1 MSSSTPSPHPKGPQT
16 SRPELRSRIADVL
29 ASAPIEAGPREP
41 DWLLEAA
48 ERRASGDAEIERLAL
63 ELTGR
68 RAKGEP
74 LQYVIGTAAFR
85 HLELSVGPG
94 VLVPRPETEVLVERA
109 LDRLPPDGAIVDV
122 GTGSG
127 AIALA
132 IRYERPDA
140 RVWATDDSAE
150 ALRYARDNRARLD
163 LDVEILRGSLFEPLP
178 GSMRGDFDVVVSN
191 PPYVSES
198 ETHLVGRDVLD
209 HEPDHAV
216 FAGRDGLSI
225 VTELVGHA
233 VQWLRPG
240 GWLVCEIGHGQSDAV
255 VELFES
261 AGFIHSGVHR
271 DLAGWDRIVEGRKP
285 QR

>member
-1 MSSSTPSPHPKGPQT
+1 
-16 SRPELRSRIADVL
+16 LRSRIAGVL
-29 ASAPIEAGPREP
+29 ASGRVEIGPREA
-41 DWLLEAA
+41 DWVLEAA
-48 ERRASGDAEIERLAL
+48 ESRASTDREVERIAL
-63 ELTGR
+63 ELAER
-68 RAKGEP
+68 RAEGEP
-74 LQYVIGTAAFR
+74 LQYVLGTAAFR

-109 LDRLPPDGAIVDV
+109 LDRLPPGGAIVDV

-132 IRYERPDA
+132 IRQERPDA

-150 ALRYARDNRARLD
+150 ALRYAQDNRAGLD
-163 LDVEILRGSLFEPLP
+163 LDVAILRGSLFEPLP
-178 GSMRGDFDVVVSN
+178 GSMRGGFDVVVSN

-225 VTELVGHA
+225 VTELVDQA
-233 VQWLRPG
+233 VSWLRPG
-240 GWLVCEIGHGQSDAV
+240 GWLVCEIGQGQSEAV
-255 VELFES
+255 VELFEG
-261 AGFIHSGVHR
+261 AGFIQSGVHR

-285 QR
+285 QP

>member
-1 MSSSTPSPHPKGPQT
+1 MRLPRPKGQPT
-16 SRPELRSRIADVL
+16 SRPELRARIAELL
-29 ASAPIEAGPREP
+29 ASAEVDAGPREA

-48 ERRASGDAEIERLAL
+48 ERRVSGDDDVGRVAL
-63 ELTGR
+63 ELADR

-85 HLELSVGPG
+85 HLELAVGPG

-109 LDRLPPDGAIVDV
+109 LDRLPQDGAIVDV

-132 IRYERPDA
+132 IRHERPDA
-140 RVWATDDSAE
+140 RVWATDDSSE

-191 PPYVSES
+191 PPYVSEA
-198 ETHLVGRDVLD
+198 EAHLVGRDVLD

-225 VTELVGHA
+225 VTELVH
-233 VQWLRPG
+233 QTLPWLRPG

-255 VELFES
+255 VELFEG

-285 QR
+285 PQ

>member
-1 MSSSTPSPHPKGPQT
+1 M
-16 SRPELRSRIADVL
+16 RSRIADLL
-29 ASAPIEAGPREP
+29 ASAQVEVGPREA

-48 ERRASGDAEIERLAL
+48 ERRAQGDQVERIAL
-63 ELTGR
+63 ELARR

-109 LDRLPPDGAIVDV
+109 LDRLPEDGAIVDV

-132 IRYERPDA
+132 IRHERPDA
-140 RVWATDDSAE
+140 RVWATDDSEE

-178 GSMRGDFDVVVSN
+178 GSMRGDFDVIVAN
-191 PPYVSES
+191 PPYVSET
-198 ETHLVGRDVLD
+198 ETHLVGQDVLE

-216 FAGRDGLSI
+216 FGGSDGLRI
-225 VTELVGHA
+225 VTTLVSQA
-233 VQWLRPG
+233 LPWLRPG
-240 GWLVCEIGHGQSDAV
+240 GWLVCEIGQGQSEAV
-255 VELFES
+255 VKLFEG
-261 AGFIHSGVHR
+261 AGFLRSGVHR

-285 QR
+285 ER

>member
-1 MSSSTPSPHPKGPQT
+1 MT
-16 SRPELRSRIADVL
+16 SRPELRSRIADLL
-29 ASAPIEAGPREP
+29 ASAQVEVGPREA

-48 ERRASGDAEIERLAL
+48 ERRAPGDQVERIAL
-63 ELTGR
+63 ELAGR

-109 LDRLPPDGAIVDV
+109 LDRLPEDGAIVDV

-132 IRYERPDA
+132 IRHERPDA
-140 RVWATDDSAE
+140 RVWATDDSEE

-178 GSMRGDFDVVVSN
+178 GSMRGDFDVIVAN
-191 PPYVSES
+191 PPYVSET
-198 ETHLVGRDVLD
+198 ETHLVGRDVLE

-216 FAGRDGLSI
+216 FGGSDGLRI
-225 VTELVGHA
+225 VTTLVSQA
-233 VQWLRPG
+233 LPWLRPG
-240 GWLVCEIGHGQSDAV
+240 GWLVCEIGHGQSEAV
-255 VELFES
+255 VKLFEG
-261 AGFIHSGVHR
+261 AGFLHSGVHR

-285 QR
+285 EQ